1 MTKNSPSGWG
11 DKTRAI
17 NILDIFL
24 DYRNCKKG
32 PKTSLKLDTE
42 MHIVLQI
49 VIRSMWLKHKALRQ
63 ATLFPCASRENW
75 ACHHNK
81 TIRILGE
88 DTMSWIKLHCLP
100 NEFLR
105 IVWGISFDRQ
115 TQFTGIFFWTMIVI
129 CSLWVSVNVY
139 CVPLCFNKR
148 LMDVKC
154 RCWQIQRE
162 KGKGWERL
170 RIITSRLGR
179 MIP

>member
-1 MTKNSPSGWG
+1 
-11 DKTRAI
+11 
-17 NILDIFL
+17 
-24 DYRNCKKG
+24 
-32 PKTSLKLDTE
+32 

-81 TIRILGE
+81 HIWILGE

-100 NEFLR
+100 NEFFR

-129 CSLWVSVNVY
+129 CPLWVPVNVY
-139 CVPLCFNKR
+139 RVPFCFNKR
-148 LMDVKC
+148 LMDVKFS
-154 RCWQIQRE
+154 RWQKQRE
-162 KGKGWERL
+162 KGQGWKRL
-170 RIITSRLGR
+170 RIITCSHHILEEWYPIYCGGIWGLGKLR
-179 MIP
+179 TGTILLLFNPH